1 MSVKQKPLFP
11 SVLLIIVSV
20 LLFCGM
26 FLHFV
31 QVLRD
36 NLRYDTGI
44 TLRETARQGVNTLH
58 AVTEGHLRTLRFI
71 AARLTDMALSD
82 PDAMVKQ
89 LQAILKLREDKR
101 LGFVLTD
108 GRIFTTD
115 GDTMPAA
122 SGLWRASLEGQEQIS
137 DPLRDCRDGQ
147 SVNLYIVPMFK
158 EGNPVGALFSVIPH
172 DDFSRHLVTT
182 FWQNEGFSFLIKKD
196 GSVIAPSPQVEAA
209 GIVNYISTLAA
220 LPQTGHALA
229 ARVQRALN
237 SGSTAFLQYDRL
249 SGNRYAYLMPVGIND
264 WSLVSVLPAYMA
276 EDRLRSV
283 MLGTGML
290 GAVQILCILAFIWHI
305 NRVQYN
311 ASTRLWQQVYV
322 DTLTEGCSY
331 TRFLM
336 KASEQLSEL
345 PGRWALMSLDIDNF
359 KLVNSILDQETG
371 NATLLKL
378 YRLLRAWAGRPHEL
392 VARHT
397 GDVFVALLPLTGER
411 QLEQRLD
418 ELCNQILHTRVDEN
432 DSYRLVPSIG
442 ICLLPENPL
451 QDSSLE
457 TWLDKSTLAR
467 RTVKGNHEQL
477 YAFFDE
483 SMESIIRYRK
493 SIENDMVSA
502 LAREE
507 FEIFYQSRNAASDGR
522 LVGAEALV
530 RWQRNGVQVP
540 PGDFIA
546 EFERNGFI
554 VNLDRY
560 VFLHVCRQIRKW
572 RKAGLEPVPVSVNI
586 SRLHLYDPGF
596 VERYIRML
604 DVAEKDRKLLQLEI
618 TESVLLENAS
628 LIKDTV
634 SRLRAQGVTILIDD
648 FGTGYS
654 AMSMLKE
661 IKVDGVKLDKS
672 FLVGIGSPRT
682 DTLLRSTISMCR
694 SLDMEVTVE
703 GVETA
708 HEVTFLRSLGCDTI
722 QGYYFS
728 RPSPAAVF
736 TAMLQEAQPHD

>member
-1 MSVKQKPLFP
+1 MSPNYAFY
-11 SVLLIIVSV
+11 
-20 LLFCGM
+20 
-26 FLHFV
+26 
-31 QVLRD
+31 D
-36 NLRYDTGI
+36 NGI
-44 TLRETARQGVNTLH
+44 
-58 AVTEGHLRTLRFI
+58 
-71 AARLTDMALSD
+71 
-82 PDAMVKQ
+82 
-89 LQAILKLREDKR
+89 
-101 LGFVLTD
+101 
-108 GRIFTTD
+108 
-115 GDTMPAA
+115 
-122 SGLWRASLEGQEQIS
+122 
-137 DPLRDCRDGQ
+137 C
-147 SVNLYIVPMFK
+147 
-158 EGNPVGALFSVIPH
+158 
-172 DDFSRHLVTT
+172 
-182 FWQNEGFSFLIKKD
+182 
-196 GSVIAPSPQVEAA
+196 
-209 GIVNYISTLAA
+209 
-220 LPQTGHALA
+220 
-229 ARVQRALN
+229 
-237 SGSTAFLQYDRL
+237 
-249 SGNRYAYLMPVGIND
+249 
-264 WSLVSVLPAYMA
+264 
-276 EDRLRSV
+276 
-283 MLGTGML
+283 
-290 GAVQILCILAFIWHI
+290 
-305 NRVQYN
+305 
-311 ASTRLWQQVYV
+311 
-322 DTLTEGCSY
+322 
-331 TRFLM
+331 
-336 KASEQLSEL
+336 
-345 PGRWALMSLDIDNF
+345 
-359 KLVNSILDQETG
+359 
-371 NATLLKL
+371 
-378 YRLLRAWAGRPHEL
+378 
-392 VARHT
+392 
-397 GDVFVALLPLTGER
+397 
-411 QLEQRLD
+411 
-418 ELCNQILHTRVDEN
+418 
-432 DSYRLVPSIG
+432 

-560 VFLHVCRQIRKW
+560 VFLHVCRQIREW

-708 HEVTFLRSLGCDTI
+708 HEVAFLRSLGCDTI

>member
-1 MSVKQKPLFP
+1 MKQKPLFP
-11 SVLLIIVSV
+11 SILLIIVSV

-58 AVTEGHLRTLRFI
+58 AVTEGQLRTLRFI
-71 AARLTDMALSD
+71 AARLTDMAEHN
-82 PDAMVKQ
+82 PEAAVRQ
-89 LQAILKLREDKR
+89 LQEILKLREDKR
-101 LGFVLTD
+101 LGFVLAD
-108 GRIFTTD
+108 GRVFTTD
-115 GDTMPAA
+115 GDPMPAA
-122 SGLWRASLEGQEQIS
+122 SGLWQASLEGQEQIS
-137 DPLRDCRDGQ
+137 DPLRDCPDGKP
-147 SVNLYIVPMFK
+147 VNLYIVPMLRD
-158 EGNPVGALFSVIPH
+158 GNPVGALFSVMPH
-172 DDFSRHLVTT
+172 DDFSRHLVMT
-182 FWQNEGFSFLIKKD
+182 FWQDEGFSFLIKKD
-196 GSVIAPSPQVEAA
+196 GSVIVPSQRVEDA

-229 ARVQRALN
+229 ARVQRALDN
-237 SGSTAFLQYDRL
+237 GSTEFLQYKTT
-249 SGNRYAYLMPVGIND
+249 GNRYAYLMPVGIND
-264 WSLVSVLPAYMA
+264 WSLVSVLPAHMA
-276 EDRLRSV
+276 EDHLRSV
-283 MLGTGML
+283 MVGTGML

-305 NRVQYN
+305 NRVQHN
-311 ASTRLWQQVYV
+311 ASSRLWQQIYV

-345 PGRWALMSLDIDNF
+345 PGRWALISLDIDNF

-378 YRLLRAWAGRPHEL
+378 HRLLRAWAGKPREL

-397 GDVFVALLPLTGER
+397 GDIFVALLPLTSR
-411 QLEQRLD
+411 KQLEQRLD
-418 ELCNQILHTRVDEN
+418 ELCNQILHTRVDKN

-442 ICLLPENPL
+442 VCLLPALPL
-451 QDSSLE
+451 QEATLE

-477 YAFFDE
+477 YAFFNE

-507 FEIFYQSRNAASDGR
+507 FEIFYQSKHAASDGR

-540 PGDFIA
+540 PNDFIP

-554 VNLDRY
+554 VNMDRY
-560 VFLHVCRQIRKW
+560 VFLRVCRQIREW

-596 VERYIRML
+596 VDRYARML
-604 DVAEKDRKLLQLEI
+604 DVAEGDRKLIQLEI
-618 TESVLLENAS
+618 TESVLLENAA
-628 LIKDTV
+628 LIRKAV

-672 FLVGIGSPRT
+672 FLAGMGSPRT
-682 DTLLRSTISMCR
+682 DTLLRSTIGMCR

-708 HEVTFLRSLGCDTI
+708 HEVAFLRSLGCDTL

-736 TAMLQEAQPHD
+736 TAMLQEPHPRD

>member
-1 MSVKQKPLFP
+1 MKQKTLFP

-89 LQAILKLREDKR
+89 LQAILKLRKDKR

-137 DPLRDCRDGQ
+137 DPLRDCPDGKP
-147 SVNLYIVPMFK
+147 VNLYIVPMFK
-158 EGNPVGALFSVIPH
+158 DGNPVGALFSVMPH

-182 FWQNEGFSFLIKKD
+182 FWQDEGFSFLIKKD
-196 GSVIAPSPQVEAA
+196 GSVIAPSRRVEAA

-229 ARVQRALN
+229 ARVQRALD
-237 SGSTAFLQYDRL
+237 SGSTEFLQYST
-249 SGNRYAYLMPVGIND
+249 SGNRYVYLMPVGIND
-264 WSLVSVLPAYMA
+264 WSLVSVLPAHMA

-336 KASEQLSEL
+336 KASEQLNEL

-378 YRLLRAWAGRPHEL
+378 YRLLRAWAGKPHEL

-397 GDVFVALLPLTGER
+397 GDVFVALLPLTGQK

-418 ELCNQILHTRVDEN
+418 ELCSQILHTRVDEN

-442 ICLLPENPL
+442 ICLLPEHALRDAP
-451 QDSSLE
+451 LE
-457 TWLDKSTLAR
+457 TWLDQSTLAR

-493 SIENDMVSA
+493 NIENDMVSA

-507 FEIFYQSRNAASDGR
+507 FEIYYQSKHAASDGR

-540 PGDFIA
+540 PCDFIA

-554 VNLDRY
+554 VNMDRY
-560 VFLHVCRQIRKW
+560 VFLRVCRQIREW

-586 SRLHLYDPGF
+586 SRLNLYDPGF
-596 VERYIRML
+596 VERYLRML
-604 DVAEKDRKLLQLEI
+604 DVAEGDRKLLQLEI

-628 LIKDTV
+628 LITDTV

-661 IKVDGVKLDKS
+661 VKVDGVKLDKS
-672 FLVGIGSPRT
+672 FLVGMGSPRT

-708 HEVTFLRSLGCDTI
+708 HEVAFLRLLGCDTI

>member
-1 MSVKQKPLFP
+1 MKQKPLFP

-44 TLRETARQGVNTLH
+44 TLRETARQGVNTLR

-71 AARLTDMALSD
+71 AARLTDMALND
-82 PDAMVKQ
+82 PEATIKQ

-101 LGFVLTD
+101 LGFVLAD
-108 GRIFTTD
+108 GRVFTTD
-115 GDTMPAA
+115 GETMPAA
-122 SGLWRASLEGQEQIS
+122 AGLWRASLEGQEQIS
-137 DPLRDCRDGQ
+137 DPLRDCPDGKP
-147 SVNLYIVPMFK
+147 VNLYIVPMFK
-158 EGNPVGALFSVIPH
+158 DGNPVGALFSVMPH
-172 DDFSRHLVTT
+172 DDFSRHLVMT
-182 FWQNEGFSFLIKKD
+182 FWQDEGFSFLIKKD
-196 GSVIAPSPQVEAA
+196 GSVIVPSRRVEAA
-209 GIVNYISTLAA
+209 GIVNYIATLAA
-220 LPQTGHALA
+220 LPQAGHTLA
-229 ARVQRALN
+229 ARVQQALD
-237 SGSTAFLQYDRL
+237 SGSTAFLQYYSL

-264 WSLVSVLPAYMA
+264 WSLVSVLPAYMT
-276 EDRLRSV
+276 EDHLRSV

-507 FEIFYQSRNAASDGR
+507 FEIFYQSKNAASDGR

-560 VFLHVCRQIRKW
+560 VFLHVCRQIREW

-708 HEVTFLRSLGCDTI
+708 HEVAFLRSLGCDTI

>member
-1 MSVKQKPLFP
+1 MKQKPLFP
-11 SVLLIIVSV
+11 SILLIIVSV

-58 AVTEGHLRTLRFI
+58 AVTEGQLRTLRFI
-71 AARLTDMALSD
+71 AARLTDLALHD
-82 PDAMVKQ
+82 PEAAVKE
-89 LQAILKLREDKR
+89 LRDILKLREDKR
-101 LGFVLTD
+101 LGFVLAD

-122 SGLWRASLEGQEQIS
+122 SDLWRASLEGREQIS
-137 DPLRDCRDGQ
+137 DPLRDCPDGMP
-147 SVNLYIVPMFK
+147 VNLYIVPMFK
-158 EGNPVGALFSVIPH
+158 DGNPVGALFSVMPH
-172 DDFSRHLVTT
+172 EAFSRHLVMT
-182 FWQNEGFSFLIKKD
+182 FWQDEGFSFLIKKD
-196 GSVIAPSPQVEAA
+196 GSVVAPSRRVEAA
-209 GIVNYISTLAA
+209 GIVNYIATLAA

-229 ARVQRALN
+229 ARVQRALD
-237 SGSTAFLQYDRL
+237 SGSTEFLQYRT
-249 SGNRYAYLMPVGIND
+249 SGNRYAYLTPVGIND
-264 WSLVSVLPAYMA
+264 WSLVSVLPAHMA

-311 ASTRLWQQVYV
+311 ASTRLWQQIYV

-336 KASEQLSEL
+336 RASEQLSEL

-359 KLVNSILDQETG
+359 KLVNSILNQETG

-378 YRLLRAWAGRPHEL
+378 HRLLRAWAGRPHEL

-397 GDVFVALLPLTGER
+397 GDVFVALLPLTSEKH
-411 QLEQRLD
+411 LEQRLD
-418 ELCNQILHTRVDEN
+418 ALCNQILRTRVDEN

-442 ICLLPENPL
+442 ICLLPEHPL
-451 QDSSLE
+451 QDAPLE
-457 TWLDKSTLAR
+457 TYLDKSTLAR

-507 FEIFYQSRNAASDGR
+507 FEIYYQSKHAASDGR

-554 VNLDRY
+554 VNMDRY
-560 VFLHVCRQIRKW
+560 VFLRVCRQIREW

-596 VERYIRML
+596 VERYMRML
-604 DVAEKDRKLLQLEI
+604 DVAEGDRRLLQLEI

-628 LIKDTV
+628 LIKESVT
-634 SRLRAQGVTILIDD
+634 RLRAQGVTILIDD

-661 IKVDGVKLDKS
+661 VKVDGVKLDKS
-672 FLVGIGSPRT
+672 FLAGMGSPRT
-682 DTLLRSTISMCR
+682 DTLLRSTIDMCR

-708 HEVTFLRSLGCDTI
+708 HEVAFLRSLGRVTL

-736 TAMLQEAQPHD
+736 TAMLQEAQPRD

>member
-1 MSVKQKPLFP
+1 MKQKSLFP
-11 SVLLIIVSV
+11 SILLIIVSV

-36 NLRYDTGI
+36 NLRYDTAI

-58 AVTEGHLRTLRFI
+58 AVTEGQLRTLRFI
-71 AARLTDMALSD
+71 AARIADSALQN
-82 PDAMVKQ
+82 PEATVRM
-89 LQAILKLREDKR
+89 LQSMQKLREDKR

-108 GRIFTTD
+108 GRVFTTD
-115 GDTMPAA
+115 GTEMQIA
-122 SGLWRASLEGQEQIS
+122 SGLWKASLEGREQIS
-137 DPLRDCRDGQ
+137 DTIRDCPDGRP
-147 SVNLYIVPMFK
+147 VNLYIVPMFQGEK
-158 EGNPVGALFSVIPH
+158 IVGALFSVMPH
-172 DDFSRHLVTT
+172 DDFARHLVMT
-182 FWQNEGFSFLIKKD
+182 FWQDEGFSFLIKKD
-196 GSVIAPSPQVEAA
+196 GSVVAPSRRVESA
-209 GIVNYISTLAA
+209 GIVNYMATLAA
-220 LPQTGHALA
+220 LPQTGHELA
-229 ARVQRALN
+229 ARLQRALD
-237 SGSTAFLQYDRL
+237 SGSTEFLHYRT
-249 SGNRYAYLMPVGIND
+249 SGNRYAYVMPVGIND
-264 WSLVSVLPAYMA
+264 WSLVSVLPAHMA
-276 EDRLRSV
+276 ESRLHSV

-311 ASTRLWQQVYV
+311 ASSRLWRQLYV
-322 DTLTEGCSY
+322 DPLTEGCSY

-336 KASEQLSEL
+336 KASEQLSET
-345 PGRWALMSLDIDNF
+345 PGRWALLSLDIDNF
-359 KLVNSILDQETG
+359 KLVNTILDQETG
-371 NATLLKL
+371 NAVLRQIYHLLVS
-378 YRLLRAWAGRPHEL
+378 WADRPHEL
-392 VARHT
+392 VARH
-397 GDVFVALLPLTGER
+397 GSDVFVALLSSAGRE
-411 QLEQRLD
+411 QLERRLH
-418 ELCNQILHTRVDEN
+418 ELCRQILHTRVDEN

-442 ICLLPENPL
+442 ICLLPEHPL
-451 QDSSLE
+451 QEAPLE
-457 TWLDKSTLAR
+457 TYLDKSTLAR
-467 RTVKGNHEQL
+467 KTVKGNHEQL

-507 FEIFYQSRNAASDGR
+507 FEIYYQSKHAASDGR

-540 PGDFIA
+540 PSDFIP

-560 VFLHVCRQIRKW
+560 VFLRVCRQIRQW
-572 RKAGLEPVPVSVNI
+572 RRDGLIPVPVSVNI

-596 VERYIRML
+596 VERYMRML
-604 DVAEKDRKLLQLEI
+604 DVAEDDRRLIQLEI

-672 FLVGIGSPRT
+672 FLVGMGSPRT
-682 DTLLRSTISMCR
+682 DTLLRSTIGMCR

-703 GVETA
+703 GVEDA
-708 HEVTFLRSLGCDTI
+708 HEAAFLRSLGCDTL
-722 QGYYFS
+722 QGFYFS

-736 TAMLQEAQPHD
+736 TVMLQEAQPHA